1 MEVIFNFSRYEEL
14 RQAVIQLLQE
24 NIDSE
29 LLYEEAEDLFD
40 SWWTSNNHS
49 GMLNEDEKQ
58 RVWQVLTNEFGH
70 KLVKAGG

>member
-40 SWWTSNNHS
+40 SWWNSN
-49 GMLNEDEKQ
+49 
-58 RVWQVLTNEFGH
+58 F
-70 KLVKAGG
+70 

>member
-24 NIDSE
+24 NIDSK

-40 SWWTSNNHS
+40 SWWNTQPASS
-49 GMLNEDEKQ
+49 TLTEERKQ
-58 RVWQVLTNEFGH
+58 LAWQALTEEFGA
-70 KLVKAGG
+70 LAR

>member
-40 SWWTSNNHS
+40 CWWNSQQASASLT
-49 GMLNEDEKQ
+49 EERKQ
-58 RVWQVLTNEFGH
+58 QAWQALTAEFGQ
-70 KLVKAGG
+70 LAR

>member
-40 SWWTSNNHS
+40 SWWNSNNHS
-49 GMLNEDEKQ
+49 GVLNENEKQ
-58 RVWQVLTNEFGH
+58 RVWQALTDEFGH
-70 KLVKAGG
+70 KLVRAGA